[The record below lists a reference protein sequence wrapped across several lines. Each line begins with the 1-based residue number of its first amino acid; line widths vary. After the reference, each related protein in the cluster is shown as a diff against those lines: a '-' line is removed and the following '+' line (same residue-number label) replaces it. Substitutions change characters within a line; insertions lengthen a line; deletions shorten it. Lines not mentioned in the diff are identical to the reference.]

1 MLCVWHLIDCDA
13 ELRRVSLWNLF
24 DCRYV
29 KAGAAQDVG
38 LSAGVVE
45 ETQARWE
52 GFKGHVQDVMAS
64 VGTQGE
70 KAIAAAVD
78 KKRFHTVFAAAENE
92 VRGS

>member
-1 MLCVWHLIDCDA
+1 MLCVWHLMDCDA

-24 DCRYV
+24 YRRYV
-29 KAGAAQDVG
+29 KTGAAQDVG
-38 LSAGVVE
+38 LSPGVVE

-52 GFKGHVQDVMAS
+52 GFKGHIQDVMAS
-64 VGTQGE
+64 TQGE

-92 VRGS
+92 VRGE